1 MSFLRLNRFRI
12 GLFLAAILF
21 VAGGLPGIVAAAQGV
36 QLQAPL
42 CTPTGPEPA
51 KTTESTADIYD
62 HCQICPLAGNQPGDS
77 RKTTWVQPLYRL
89 RRNTLRR
96 RWTNNICPR
105 RVVATKRSGAAF
117 LQLIFCSAG
126 HRPGQFSYGD
136 LQ

>member
-1 MSFLRLNRFRI
+1 MSLLRFNRFRI

-51 KTTESTADIYD
+51 KTTGSTADLYD

-77 RKTTWVQPLYRL
+77 RNSAWKQLQPYTVTAE
-89 RRNTLRR
+89 TLRDGDGQ
-96 RWTNNICPR
+96 T
-105 RVVATKRSGAAF
+105 V
-117 LQLIFCSAG
+117 SARAELTPQNG
-126 HRPGQFSYGD
+126 RAPPVS
-136 LQ
+136 L

>member
-21 VAGGLPGIVAAAQGV
+21 VAGGLPGIVATAQGV

-77 RKTTWVQPLYRL
+77 RKTTWVQ
-89 RRNTLRR
+89 
-96 RWTNNICPR
+96 
-105 RVVATKRSGAAF
+105 
-117 LQLIFCSAG
+117 LQPYTVSAETPCDG
-126 HRPGQFSYGD
+126 GGQIISARAELSPQNGRAPPFSS
-136 LQ
+136 